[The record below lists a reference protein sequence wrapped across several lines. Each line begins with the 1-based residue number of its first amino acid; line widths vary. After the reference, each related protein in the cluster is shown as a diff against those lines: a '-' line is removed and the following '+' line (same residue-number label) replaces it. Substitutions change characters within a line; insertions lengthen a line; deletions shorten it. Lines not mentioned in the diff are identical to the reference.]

1 MILCLVVSED
11 WPELWI
17 EERTQLSSGEKMRET
32 FRHTEHNEKVGR
44 SRTYKEEFRR
54 ESEDRNYCEI

>member
-1 MILCLVVSED
+1 MILWLVVSED
-11 WPELWI
+11 WPGLGI
-17 EERTQLSSGEKMRET
+17 EAHTQLSSGEKMRET

-54 ESEDRNYCEI
+54 ESEYHNDGRI